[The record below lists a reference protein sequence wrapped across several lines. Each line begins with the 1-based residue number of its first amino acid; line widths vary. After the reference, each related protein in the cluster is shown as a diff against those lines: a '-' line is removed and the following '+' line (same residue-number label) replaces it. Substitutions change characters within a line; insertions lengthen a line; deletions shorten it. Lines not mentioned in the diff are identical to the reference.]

1 MIEKSQVDVHISN
14 FYFQIRMAE
23 SQDSTKQQSS
33 SELFQRA
40 ENPWLVESVHSFL
53 YLKCPECDFDTKY
66 ENEDMFEHHAL
77 ENHPW
82 SNVLFS
88 NMINVSNIAIESQ
101 TLDAIKIENHD
112 NFEDLNSYSSD
123 IAHENSF
130 SHPMSE
136 IKDNCFQSYEVSG
149 IKSEFPYVN
158 IEEES
163 TKDHSE
169 QDNTQKEDNFKNIQM
184 NGDWENASE
193 KGKIHQCYICTA
205 RFSTLDSVKRHIKR
219 DHEDD
224 SEDKPYA
231 CDVCNAKYLFARS
244 LKKHKIA
251 AHEKDSDSL
260 TSERVRNIT
269 EKVKI
274 TCRNCK
280 RTFMMKS
287 IVPHILQ
294 TENCKKT
301 YSEEQLN
308 SLRNSSRELSYLK
321 TKEKR
326 TERYQRKKAQIASN
340 YKIKK
345 IFKKVQS
352 ELPAIDTEED
362 IGTDPIDQNKCFDCN
377 KTFSNREQLKRHMK
391 YHRLNPRSFDC
402 SECGKT
408 FTMKIELLHHISSN
422 HAGISLVKCP
432 ICNKRFTTVQSM
444 KAHVRI
450 VHEGIKAHKCPEC
463 DFSCGARPNLM
474 KHIQVRH
481 TKIRVP
487 CDLCHQ
493 TFTDKSYL
501 KTHYTLV
508 HEENKPEFACEICK
522 RTFSTTSSRA
532 RHMMN
537 VCSKKETILP
547 D

>member
-1 MIEKSQVDVHISN
+1 
-14 FYFQIRMAE
+14 MAE

-33 SELFQRA
+33 SELFQMA

-53 YLKCPECDFDTKY
+53 YLKCPECVFDTKY
-66 ENEDMFEHHAL
+66 ENEGMFKYHAL

-82 SNVLFS
+82 SDVLFG
-88 NMINVSNIAIESQ
+88 NLIQVNPTTIENQ
-101 TLDAIKIENHD
+101 ILDSIKVENHD
-112 NFEDLNSYSSD
+112 NFEELNQSYSSD
-123 IAHENSF
+123 TAHENSF

-136 IKDNCFQSYEVSG
+136 MKDNCFQSYQVSEV
-149 IKSEFPYVN
+149 KNEFPYVN

-163 TKDHSE
+163 TKNHSE
-169 QDNTQKEDNFKNIQM
+169 QDNTQKEDNFKNIKV
-184 NGDWENASE
+184 NGDWENAYE
-193 KGKIHQCYICTA
+193 KGKNHQCHICTA

-219 DHEDD
+219 DHEDN
-224 SEDKPYA
+224 SVEKPFP
-231 CDVCNAKYLFARS
+231 CDMCNAKYLFARS
-244 LKKHKIA
+244 LKKHKMA

-260 TSERVRNIT
+260 TSERVKNIT

-308 SLRNSSRELSYLK
+308 NLRNSSKELSYLK

-326 TERYQRKKAQIASN
+326 TECYQRKKAQIASN
-340 YKIKK
+340 HKIKK
-345 IFKKVQS
+345 ILNVSSYMERYNDRLVQS
-352 ELPAIDTEED
+352 ELPAIDIKEE

-377 KTFSNREQLKRHMK
+377 KTFSNKEQLKRHMK
-391 YHRLNPRSFDC
+391 YHKQSDRQFSC
-402 SECGKT
+402 SECDKT
-408 FTMKIELLHHISSN
+408 FTMKHELLGHISSN
-422 HAGISLVKCP
+422 HAGIPLVKCP

-450 VHEGIKAHKCPEC
+450 VHEGIKAHKCPKC
-463 DFSCGARPNLM
+463 DFICGARPNLM

-487 CDLCHQ
+487 CELCHQ

-532 RHMMN
+532 RHVMN